1 MYRWFLISALT
12 MLLGPIAARG
22 AVVVFAN
29 QTDAPVA
36 FTLATPDGKTRDC
49 KIAPGDVAPIAIE
62 GKIGIGYDAGGS
74 ESRHLLTPN
83 AIYYFFRKE
92 RLDLVER
99 CIVPT
104 PADTK
109 PSTDTVGGFP
119 PDPILEFPVMLVV
132 DEDEPTVQRI
142 WEARFRKRLD
152 EASDIFEQ
160 ACRVR
165 FKVVSVGT
173 WESDNA
179 VTDFSESMR
188 EFQRKVR
195 LTPPARLAI
204 GFTSQYNYRPKGRE
218 HLGGTRGPL
227 YPYVLV
233 REWSQHIS
241 ASERLEVLVHE
252 LGHVFGASH
261 SPDPN
266 SVMRPVVGDR
276 RSRAKD
282 FRIGFDPVNT
292 LLMYMFCEALRQR
305 DARSIQQFPP
315 TTRELL
321 IAVYKEMA
329 KELPEDNAAEQ
340 YLRFLGGDS
349 SSRSAPPSPQTAT
362 PSPAMLP
369 EIDNEASPLVAA
381 ALVVQAITNAAAR
394 NHNRDADTAKGA
406 GGAPALAGD
415 RLTEYYLRVA
425 AMTLA
430 SRNLLPETAAR
441 AYLLALAIAVDDS
454 AVLRDHRAL
463 GRIVRR
469 IESES
474 QREQR
479 LAVLGNPTMHGR
491 RDLAQHFVL
500 SAGLASLVGVQGAET
515 VGIAKELADSRG
527 GSGFSFVDLAA
538 DMAGAIFAERLLQG
552 RLAMADVG
560 NGFTVADY
568 LPERGDLVEGLTAA
582 VFAERYGSPEDA
594 RFQAEK
600 EKIRRRILT
609 LSGYLDRRA
618 K

>member
-1 MYRWFLISALT
+1 M
-12 MLLGPIAARG
+12 MLLGPIGARG
-22 AVVVFAN
+22 EVVVFAN

-36 FTLATPDGKTRDC
+36 FTLATPDGRTRDC
-49 KIAPGDVAPIAIE
+49 KIASGDVAPIAIE
-62 GKIGIGYDAGGS
+62 GKIGIGYDSGGG
-74 ESRHLLTPN
+74 ESRNLLTPN

-92 RLDLVER
+92 RLELVER
-99 CIVPT
+99 CIAPT

-109 PSTDTVGGFP
+109 PPGDAVGGFP
-119 PDPILEFPVMLVV
+119 SAPVFEYPVMLLV

-142 WEARFRKRLD
+142 WEARLRKRLD

-165 FKVVSVGT
+165 FKVVAVGT

-179 VTDFSESMR
+179 VTDFSESIR
-188 EFQRKVR
+188 EFERKVK
-195 LTPPARLAI
+195 LEPPARLAI

-233 REWSQHIS
+233 REWPQHIS
-241 ASERLEVLVHE
+241 ESERLEVLVHE

-261 SPDPN
+261 SADPN

-282 FRIGFDPVNT
+282 FRIGFDPLNT
-292 LLMYMFCEALRQR
+292 LLLFSFCEPLRLR
-305 DARSIQQFPP
+305 EARSIGQFPP
-315 TTRELL
+315 ATRELL
-321 IAVYKEMA
+321 TAVYKEMA
-329 KELPEDNAAEQ
+329 KELPDDNAAEH
-340 YLRFLGGDS
+340 YLQFFDRPS
-349 SSRSAPPSPQTAT
+349 PKSAPSSPQAAT

-369 EIDNEASPLVAA
+369 EMDKEASPLAA
-381 ALVVQAITNAAAR
+381 AAFVVQAISNAAAR
-394 NHNRDADTAKGA
+394 NHKIEADAAKGA
-406 GGAPALAGD
+406 GGAPALGGD
-415 RLTEYYLRVA
+415 RLTEYYFRVA
-425 AMTLA
+425 AITLA
-430 SRNLLPETAAR
+430 SRKLPPETAVR

-463 GRIVRR
+463 GPIVRR

-479 LAVLGNPTMHGR
+479 LAVLGNPTMHAR

-500 SAGLASLVGVQGAET
+500 SAGLASLVGVRGAET

-552 RLAMADVG
+552 RLALADVG

-568 LPERGDLVEGLTAA
+568 LPDRGDLVEGLSAA
-582 VFAERYGSPEDA
+582 VFAERYGSSEDA

-609 LSGYLDRRA
+609 LSGHLDRRA